1 MPFVIPILAAV
12 LATSVAAQQ
21 PSSTPTAP
29 ARAVVEGCVVRE
41 REVKGHASDVGERIG
56 YNEHFVLFAATV
68 LEGKAPAVAAATSGP
83 AIYGIRGLTDEQ
95 LDVHVGRRVR
105 IDGTFGRIDRGA
117 APADPKHVDVLEL
130 TAATIRQV
138 PGVCSIPT
146 S

>member
-1 MPFVIPILAAV
+1 MPVVILILAAA
-12 LATSVAAQQ
+12 LASDAQQ
-21 PSSTPTAP
+21 SSSTPTPP

-68 LEGKAPAVAAATSGP
+68 LEGKAPAVAAATPGP

-105 IDGTFGRIDRGA
+105 IDGTFGSIGRGA
-117 APADPKHVDVLEL
+117 APADPKHADVLEL

>member
-56 YNEHFVLFAATV
+56 YNEHFMLFAAKV
-68 LEGKAPAVAAATSGP
+68 LEGKAPAAATPGP
-83 AIYGIRGLTDEQ
+83 AIYGIHGLTDEQ
-95 LDVHVGRRVR
+95 LEVHVGRRVR
-105 IDGTFGRIDRGA
+105 IDGTFGSIDRGA
-117 APADPKHVDVLEL
+117 APADPTHANVLEL

-138 PGVCSIPT
+138 PGACSIPT